1 MDIRG
6 RRSRGPA
13 KEESMTRLGSLIF
26 CATLGI
32 GLLACANN
40 GGNGGSGG
48 NAGSSVSG
56 NGGSGSG
63 GSSVSGSG
71 GGPAGG
77 TSGTSTK
84 DPLDLVPV
92 DNTVPGWT
100 VDQAHNK
107 SPGARAM
114 TATTES
120 GVMGLIDGAGEY
132 FYGGPNTP
140 AMFLWQNYVN
150 STLAAAPD
158 GAAISLYI
166 LQMPS
171 AEQASGIY
179 TWLPQQPGTDY
190 SRKSGTPD
198 DWQATS
204 PVLGT
209 ASRIQ
214 DTTSQWWINFYQD
227 VFYVEV
233 LLDPSTGPA
242 PDYTPHDPDLK
253 QEAIR
258 FAQAVANKM

>member
-1 MDIRG
+1 
-6 RRSRGPA
+6 
-13 KEESMTRLGSLIF
+13 MTRFGSLIL

-32 GLLACANN
+32 GLGAC
-40 GGNGGSGG
+40 GSSGGSGG
-48 NAGSSVSG
+48 NGV
-56 NGGSGSG
+56 GGSPGGSG
-63 GSSVSGSG
+63 GSSV
-71 GGPAGG
+71 GG
-77 TSGTSTK
+77 TGGTSTK

-92 DNTVPGWT
+92 DNTVSGWMADQEHSKFPGT
-100 VDQAHNK
+100 
-107 SPGARAM
+107 RAM
-114 TATTES
+114 TATTRD

-132 FYGGPNTP
+132 FYGSSNTP
-140 AMFLWQNYVN
+140 KMFIWQNYVN

-158 GAAISLYI
+158 GATVILYI

-171 AEQASGIY
+171 VEQASGIY

-204 PVLGT
+204 PPLGT

-233 LLDPSTGPA
+233 LLAPSTGPA
-242 PDYTPHDPDLK
+242 PDYAPSDPDLK

-258 FAQAVANKM
+258 FAQAVASKI